1 MQIAVYIL
9 TVSVI
14 AAGMIH
20 TISLILRTI
29 AARKIIQIYAPIYN
43 PNEMEYEIRRLLFL
57 YPDTVISIYPSDT
70 ARLFRKTYPCISIRT
85 V

>member
-9 TVSVI
+9 TVAVI

-43 PNEMEYEIRRLLFL
+43 PNEWMTREDLITNAKIYALTL
-57 YPDTVISIYPSDT
+57 YQLS
-70 ARLFRKTYPCISIRT
+70 RKETEL
-85 V
+85 

>member
-9 TVSVI
+9 TVAVI

-20 TISLILRTI
+20 TISLICRSI
-29 AARKIIQIYAPIYN
+29 AAKKIIGIYAPIYN

-57 YPDTVISIYPSDT
+57 YPDTAISLYPSET
-70 ARLFRKTYPCISIRT
+70 VKMLRKTYPCISIRM